1 MTAAGYIGAGLA
13 LGLAMACPARAEE
26 GARAGESL
34 WAAPPEAAAAGRP
47 APVAAEQNL
56 GQRIDELAQS
66 VAELE
71 KIIGNPRGFRPRQS
85 LDRRLDDL
93 EARLDKIDK
102 RLNDMENRLKRAE
115 SKKP

>member
-1 MTAAGYIGAGLA
+1 MTTAGYIGAGLA
-13 LGLAMACPARAEE
+13 LGLAMACSARAEE

-34 WAAPPEAAAAGRP
+34 WAAPPEAAAALP
-47 APVAAEQNL
+47 ASVAAENNL
-56 GQRIDELAQS
+56 GQRIDELEQS